1 MTTGET
7 MKTALIS
14 VRVHPDVKEALGR
27 VVAAE
32 HLDESVFVR
41 RLVIRELQALG
52 ALPADWSGRM
62 KG

>member
-1 MTTGET
+1 

-27 VVAAE
+27 VVAQE

-41 RLVIRELQALG
+41 LLVIRELQSRG
-52 ALPADWSGRM
+52 ALPPDWSGRI
-62 KG
+62 KN